1 MTSILSLDLSK
12 RSTGWAIWQSG
23 WSAPRFGSV
32 QLGSEYTTD
41 GGCYVKLHHVLRDL
55 RVAVSRFESI
65 YYEEPINPQALTGH
79 TNADTLRVLS
89 GLAAH
94 ACSFGHAMG
103 LRVQAVNITSW
114 RRHFVG
120 KMPRGTKTKD
130 WKAYADERC
139 RQYGWKPQNSD
150 EADALG
156 ILDYAVSLEG
166 VRALWSENE
175 TLRAPLGVPA

>member
-1 MTSILSLDLSK
+1 MTKIIALDLSK
-12 RSTGWAIWQSG
+12 RSTGWAIWEAG
-23 WSAPRFGSV
+23 WANPRYGSV

-41 GGCYVKLHHVLRDL
+41 GGCYVKLHSVLRDL
-55 RVAVSRFESI
+55 RTTLCRFESI
-65 YYEEPINPQALTGH
+65 YYEDPINAMALTGH

-103 LRVQAVNITSW
+103 IRVQAVNITSW

-130 WKAYADERC
+130 WKDYAGERC
-139 RQYGWKPQNSD
+139 RQYGWKPKNSD

-166 VRALWSENE
+166 KTPPWISNE
-175 TLRAPLGVPA
+175 TLRAPLGMTA

>member
-1 MTSILSLDLSK
+1 MTKIIALDISK
-12 RSTGWAIWQSG
+12 RSTGWSIWEAG
-23 WSAPRFGSV
+23 WEVPRYGSV

-55 RVAVSRFESI
+55 RVISAFESI
-65 YYEEPINPQALTGH
+65 YYEEPINAQALTGH

-139 RQYGWKPQNSD
+139 RQYGWKPRNSD

-156 ILDYAVSLEG
+156 ILDYAISLEG
-166 VRALWSENE
+166 KSPPWLANE
-175 TLRAPLGVPA
+175 TLRTPLEIAQ